1 VNVMKPW
8 KFFAHAMR
16 SYVNRHACRSGPR
29 PRLFDT
35 CRSALHARTGVNLAL
50 LLLLLISTSLQA
62 EVSASLG
69 RNTIYDGDTVTLT
82 IETKDRNHSGEPDLA
97 VLQQDFDVLGT
108 SNSTQVQIT
117 NGRRT
122 DRHQWR
128 IELAPKNS
136 GEVTVPAIRVG
147 DDETRPLQL
156 SVKKQP
162 AAVAAAS
169 GQPVFIKVSIEP
181 ADATVWVQ
189 QQIQYTLQLYFRESL
204 AEGSFDGPNVENA
217 LVERLGEDS
226 QYETTVNGEQYQVI
240 ERHHAIFPE
249 QSGKL
254 VIPAVV
260 FNGRMAGALRKRS
273 TGMSSMMERFL
284 GSNMVRAP
292 GKRIR
297 LRSKAITLDVHSRP
311 ASYDGQHWLPSE
323 QVVLSDSW
331 AEGPPEFHAGEPV
344 TRTIT
349 LEAKGLESSHLPDIS
364 LMVPTGMR
372 LYPEKPEYTTRTD
385 GEWVYGSNKQAVAYV
400 PTATGRITIPEIKV
414 DWWDIAKQ
422 QQRSTVLPAWEVNVL
437 PGEAGLVQAPQS
449 PDPVGLTDGAD
460 QTAAA
465 NIADVAAASEP
476 SESGLR
482 WWLLLAG
489 LAIILLLLL
498 LTMQRRKQQRG
509 TSATAD
515 IHMPSGK
522 QQIRAAETLLE
533 QACREN
539 DPQAAARALLQWA
552 AAKWPDDAP
561 RNLGSLA
568 LRLVAGGQEIR
579 ELDQALYATGSQPW
593 QGDALWQVFNKGLE
607 EVSKV
612 GAVVQEGLSP
622 LYPDWKART

>member
-1 VNVMKPW
+1 MVNIMKPDI
-8 KFFAHAMR
+8 AHAMR
-16 SYVNRHACRSGPR
+16 SYVNRHTCRSGSR
-29 PRLFDT
+29 PRLFD
-35 CRSALHARTGVNLAL
+35 AGIAHARTGISFAL
-50 LLLLLISTSLQA
+50 LLLLLISTPLPA
-62 EVSASLG
+62 EVNASLD

-82 IETKDRNHSGEPDLA
+82 IETTDRNHSGEPDLA
-97 VLQQDFDVLGT
+97 VLQKDFDVLGS

-122 DRHQWR
+122 DRHQWH

-136 GEVTVPAIRVG
+136 GDVTVPAIRVG

-181 ADATVWVQ
+181 ADATAWVQ

-217 LVERLGEDS
+217 IVERLGEDS
-226 QYETTVNGEQYQVI
+226 QHTTTVNGEQYQVI
-240 ERHHAIFPE
+240 ERHYAIFPE

-260 FNGRMAGALRKRS
+260 FDGRMAGEPLQQRQS
-273 TGMSSMMERFL
+273 TGMSSMMERIIGRSL
-284 GSNMVRAP
+284 MRAP

-297 LRSKAITLDVHSRP
+297 LRSKAITLDVRARP
-311 ASYDGQHWLPSE
+311 ASYEGKHWLPSE

-344 TRTIT
+344 ARTIT

-364 LMVPTGMR
+364 LTAPAGMR

-385 GEWVYGSNKQAVAYV
+385 GESVYGSNKQAVAYV
-400 PTATGRITIPEIKV
+400 PTAAGRITIPEIKV
-414 DWWDIAKQ
+414 DWWDTAKQ
-422 QQRSTVLPAWEVNVL
+422 QQRSAVLPAWEVNVL
-437 PGEAGLVQAPQS
+437 PGEAGLVQAPL
-449 PDPVGLTDGAD
+449 PLDPVDLTDGAD

-465 NIADVAAASEP
+465 NVADVAVTSEP
-476 SESGLR
+476 PGSGLR

-489 LAIILLLLL
+489 LLVVSLLLLL
-498 LTMQRRKQQRG
+498 FMLHRKQQRG
-509 TSATAD
+509 TPVTASR
-515 IHMPSGK
+515 MPSGK
-522 QQIRAAETLLE
+522 QQIRAAGALLE
-533 QACREN
+533 QACRDN

-552 AAKWPDDAP
+552 AVNWPDDAP

-579 ELDQALYATGSQPW
+579 ELDQALYATGSQAW
-593 QGDALWQVFNKGLE
+593 QGNALWQIFNKGLE
-607 EVSKV
+607 EVSKE
-612 GAVVQEGLSP
+612 GAVLQEGLSP
-622 LYPDWKART
+622 LYPY

>member
-1 VNVMKPW
+1 MMKPDI
-8 KFFAHAMR
+8 AHAMR
-16 SYVNRHACRSGPR
+16 SYASRTSCRSGPR
-29 PRLFDT
+29 PRLFDAGIAHAMRSYVNRYT
-35 CRSALHARTGVNLAL
+35 CRSALHARTGGSFAL

-62 EVSASLG
+62 DVSASLG
-69 RNTIYDGDTVTLT
+69 RNTIFDGDTVTLT
-82 IETKDRNHSGEPDLA
+82 IETTDRNHSGEPDLA
-97 VLQQDFDVLGT
+97 VLQQDFEVLGT

-128 IELAPKNS
+128 IELMPKNS

-147 DDETRPLQL
+147 DDETSPLQL

-181 ADATVWVQ
+181 ADATAWVQ

-217 LVERLGEDS
+217 IVERLGEDS
-226 QYETTVNGEQYQVI
+226 QYETTVKGEQYQVI
-240 ERHHAIFPE
+240 ERHYAIFPE

-260 FNGRMAGALRKRS
+260 FDGRMAGALRKRS

-297 LRSKAITLDVHSRP
+297 LRSKEITLDVRARP
-311 ASYDGQHWLPSE
+311 ASYEGKHWLPSE

-364 LMVPTGMR
+364 LTVPTGMR
-372 LYPEKPEYTTRTD
+372 LYPEKPERTTRTD
-385 GEWVYGSNKQAVAYV
+385 GEWVYGSNQQTVAYV

-414 DWWDIAKQ
+414 DWWDTAKQ

-437 PGEAGLVQAPQS
+437 PGEAGLV
-449 PDPVGLTDGAD
+449 
-460 QTAAA
+460 
-465 NIADVAAASEP
+465 
-476 SESGLR
+476 
-482 WWLLLAG
+482 
-489 LAIILLLLL
+489 
-498 LTMQRRKQQRG
+498 
-509 TSATAD
+509 
-515 IHMPSGK
+515 
-522 QQIRAAETLLE
+522 
-533 QACREN
+533 
-539 DPQAAARALLQWA
+539 
-552 AAKWPDDAP
+552 
-561 RNLGSLA
+561 
-568 LRLVAGGQEIR
+568 
-579 ELDQALYATGSQPW
+579 
-593 QGDALWQVFNKGLE
+593 
-607 EVSKV
+607 
-612 GAVVQEGLSP
+612 
-622 LYPDWKART
+622 